1 MFLLAC
7 WVDLVLFYQVS
18 INFMLLARRL
28 TVRCEDRGVYG
39 IILEVTLAEARLA
52 SELRGKRSVSRV
64 TLY

>member
-1 MFLLAC
+1 
-7 WVDLVLFYQVS
+7 
-18 INFMLLARRL
+18 MLLARRL